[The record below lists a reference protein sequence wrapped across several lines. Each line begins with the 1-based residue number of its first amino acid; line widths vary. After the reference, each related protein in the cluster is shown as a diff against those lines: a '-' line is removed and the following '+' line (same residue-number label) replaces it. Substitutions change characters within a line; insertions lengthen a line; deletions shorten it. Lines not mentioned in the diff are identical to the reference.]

1 MGIPLRISKDL
12 QLDLEDI
19 IGQCIAILG
28 IRGSGKSNTAGVIFE
43 ELLRNNYPLSI
54 IDIDGE
60 YFGLKEKYEILV
72 VGTGEGVE
80 IEVDPGCA
88 REVAEIS
95 MEKNV
100 PVVVDLSGFLS
111 EERTRFLQEYLTS
124 LWTLAGKLRRPYIIG
139 IEEAHEF
146 IPQAVRGP
154 VKELVTRVALR
165 GRKRGLGAIIISQR
179 SAKVEKDVLSQ
190 AGMLFLHRVVHEADM
205 RVYSEIL
212 PWRKTEV
219 KEIITGLET
228 GDCVFVNGDSVLPI
242 YVRERET
249 FHAGFTP
256 SLDVVVT
263 PELRQVSQS
272 IIEVLER
279 AKKDGRGRK
288 SELDALRE
296 QIGELEALIGERDER
311 IQELEEVART
321 LGYIRVEVQPAEDAE
336 TVPFR
341 DPVGYVEEPSLRQ
354 EAIHEL
360 ASVASPAIEPGE
372 PRALALQPAEDVI
385 DVQAEDEAALPPAVQ
400 RHIERIVQRVS
411 RTSLVH
417 RRMLAFSLSHAP
429 NTYSVEQIAA
439 WIDCA
444 VGVMLDEPPRQFV
457 DMGLIVQERRAGSL
471 HYRSDLNGFVNRE
484 FRIYEP
490 DLRADHLREIAS
502 GLRTGICGIGAMPS
516 ID

>member
-1 MGIPLRISKDL
+1 MGIPLQISKDL

-43 ELLRNNYPLSI
+43 ELLRNSYPLSI

-111 EERTRFLQEYLTS
+111 EERTQFLKEYLTA

-146 IPQAVRGP
+146 IPQAIRGP

-272 IIEVLER
+272 ILEVLER

-288 SELDALRE
+288 SEVDALRE
-296 QIGELEALIGERDER
+296 QIEELQSLIGERDER

-321 LGYIRVEVQPAEDAE
+321 LGYIRVEVQPIEDAE
-336 TVPFR
+336 VAPLQASTRYLEAPPLQAGVSGIVAP
-341 DPVGYVEEPSLRQ
+341 GAAEEGEQPSMALR
-354 EAIHEL
+354 
-360 ASVASPAIEPGE
+360 PADG
-372 PRALALQPAEDVI
+372 VI
-385 DVQAEDEAALPPAVQ
+385 DVETEDESVLPPAVQ
-400 RHIERIVQRVS
+400 RHIERIVQRIS

-417 RRMLAFSLSHAP
+417 RRMLAFALSHAP

-444 VGVMLDEPPRQFV
+444 AGVMLDEPPRQFL

-471 HYRSDLNGFVNRE
+471 HYRSDLNGFVSRE
-484 FRIYEP
+484 FRVYEP
-490 DLRADHLREIAS
+490 DLRAADLREIAS
-502 GLRTGICGIGAMPS
+502 GLRTGICRVGAIPQFS
-516 ID
+516 

>member
-1 MGIPLRISKDL
+1 MGTPLQISKDL

-111 EERTRFLQEYLTS
+111 EERTQFLQEYLTS

-279 AKKDGRGRK
+279 AKKDGKGRK
-288 SELDALRE
+288 SEIAELRE
-296 QIGELEALIGERDER
+296 RVDELQSLIGERDER
-311 IQELEEVART
+311 IEELEEVART
-321 LGYIRVEVQPAEDAE
+321 LGYIRVEVQPVDDPE
-336 TVPFR
+336 TPSNR
-341 DPVGYVEEPSLRQ
+341 RCRGYLEEASMPQESVARISAPTAVEEDTNRP
-354 EAIHEL
+354 
-360 ASVASPAIEPGE
+360 
-372 PRALALQPAEDVI
+372 LALQPAEDVI
-385 DVQAEDEAALPPAVQ
+385 DVRIEEPDQEILPPAVL
-400 RHIERIVQRVS
+400 RHIERLVQRVA

-457 DMGLIVQERRAGSL
+457 DMGLMVQERRAGSL
-471 HYRSDLNGFVNRE
+471 YYRSDLNGFVNRE

-490 DLRADHLREIAS
+490 DLRAGDLRAIAS
-502 GLRTGICGIGAMPS
+502 GLKTGICRVGALPDS
-516 ID
+516 T